1 MTDGTKYS
9 TAGIIRVEEIGHTKW
24 LVQTYFPQ
32 IANTGR
38 VFMRSASYDGSSR
51 VYTWGKWHQFCAGED
66 EAPIINAKQ
75 ILADGGYMSGDLII
89 GGTCT
94 AAAWQTTSDRDKKK
108 DIRSIDDLNAIDE
121 IKRLNFYSYLMKD
134 NDTHIPLGIMAD
146 EAPNEILGADR
157 KSINLYSYISLCA
170 KAVQELSDEVASLE
184 REIEKL
190 KAKGDDKNG

>member
-1 MTDGTKYS
+1 
-9 TAGIIRVEEIGHTKW
+9 
-24 LVQTYFPQ
+24 
-32 IANTGR
+32 
-38 VFMRSASYDGSSR
+38 MRSASYDSG
-51 VYTWGKWHQFCAGED
+51 VYTWGIWHQFCAGED

-75 ILADGGYMSGDLII
+75 ITADGGYISGNLII

-108 DIRSIDDLNAIDE
+108 DIRSVDE
-121 IKRLNFYSYLMKD
+121 ISAIAKINRLHFYTYSMKD

-146 EAPNEILGADR
+146 EAPNEILGAGR

-170 KAVQELSDEVASLE
+170 KAVQELSDEVANLK

-190 KAKGDDKNG
+190 KGDDING